1 MTVKVEMKKSPME
14 KNNEQAQRNREFFS
28 EKGIFVLN
36 LMSSPGSGKT
46 TLLEKLSEVMDADI
60 HMGIIEG
67 DLATERDADR
77 IRAKGIQCV
86 QINTNGGCHMDAHMI
101 YKVLEGFDLDKLNLL
116 IIENVGNLVCPSS
129 WDLGEHKRAVVLSV
143 TEGADKV
150 AKYPTM
156 FRKADAVIVNK
167 IDLIP
172 YINFNMEIVKEDL
185 FAIQPQIEFFQVSA
199 TTGENMEDW
208 CQWLKVNMEA
218 YRQA

>member
-1 MTVKVEMKKSPME
+1 MKVEIKQSPME
-14 KNNEQAQRNREFFS
+14 KNNERAREIRKRL
-28 EKGIFVLN
+28 EDKGIFILN

-46 TLLEKLSEVMDADI
+46 TLLEKLADVAGDRFK
-60 HMGIIEG
+60 MGIIEG

-86 QINTNGGCHMDAHMI
+86 QINTNGGCHMDSHMI
-101 YKVLEGFDLDKLNLL
+101 DKVLESFDLENMDIL

-172 YINFNMEIVKEDL
+172 YLNFDMSIVEKDLHAIRPDMEIM
-185 FAIQPQIEFFQVSA
+185 QVSA

-208 CQWLKVNMEA
+208 VAWLEKHLIKK
-218 YRQA
+218 

>member
-14 KNNEQAQRNREFFS
+14 KNNEQAKWNREYL
-28 EKGIFVLN
+28 EQKNIFVLN

-46 TLLEKLSEVMDADI
+46 TLLEKLSEVLGPEVR
-60 HMGIIEG
+60 MGIIEG

-86 QINTNGGCHMDAHMI
+86 QINTNGGCHMDSHMI
-101 YKVLEGFDLDKLNLL
+101 RKVLDDFDLDNLDL
-116 IIENVGNLVCPSS
+116 MIIENVGNLVCPSS

-172 YINFNMEIVKEDL
+172 YIKFDMEIVKEDL
-185 FAIQPQIEFFQVSA
+185 RAIKSDIDFFQVSA

-208 CQWLKVNMEA
+208 CLWLK
-218 YRQA
+218 RHLLG

>member
-1 MTVKVEMKKSPME
+1 MRIDVKKSPME
-14 KNNEQAQRNREFFS
+14 KNNEQAKLNRELL
-28 EKGIFVLN
+28 EGKGIFVLN

-46 TLLEKLSEVMDADI
+46 TLLEKLSDVMGKTVR
-60 HMGIIEG
+60 MGIIEG

-101 YKVLEGFDLDKLNLL
+101 RKVLDEFDLDNLDLL

-172 YINFNMEIVKEDL
+172 YINFDINIVKEDL
-185 FAIQPQIEFFQVSA
+185 FAMRPNLDFFQVSA

-208 CQWLKVNMEA
+208 CQWLKGHLIK
-218 YRQA
+218 

>member
-1 MTVKVEMKKSPME
+1 MTTKIEVKKSPMQ
-14 KNNEQAQRNREFFS
+14 KNNEQAELNRQLLK
-28 EKGIFVLN
+28 EKGIFALN

-46 TLLEKLSEVMDADI
+46 TLLEKLSEVIGDDI
-60 HMGIIEG
+60 KMGIIEG

-86 QINTNGGCHMDAHMI
+86 QINTDGGCHMDSHMI
-101 YKVLEGFDLDKLNLL
+101 RKVLDEFDLDKLDLL

-156 FRKADAVIVNK
+156 FRKADAVILNK

-172 YINFNMEIVKEDL
+172 YIQFNVDIVKDDL
-185 FAIQPQIEFFQVSA
+185 FAIKPGIEFFELSA
-199 TTGENMEDW
+199 TTGENMEAW
-208 CQWLKVNMEA
+208 CQWLKDHLHK
-218 YRQA
+218 

>member
-1 MTVKVEMKKSPME
+1 MKVEIKQSPME
-14 KNNEQAQRNREFFS
+14 KNNERAREIR
-28 EKGIFVLN
+28 ERLEDKGIFILN

-46 TLLEKLSEVMDADI
+46 TLLEKLADVAGDRFK
-60 HMGIIEG
+60 MGIIEG

-86 QINTNGGCHMDAHMI
+86 QINTNGGCHMDSHMI
-101 YKVLEGFDLDKLNLL
+101 DKVLESFDLDNMDIL

-172 YINFNMEIVKEDL
+172 YLNFDMSIVEKDLHAIRPDMEIMQL
-185 FAIQPQIEFFQVSA
+185 SA

-208 CQWLKVNMEA
+208 VVWLEKHLIKK
-218 YRQA
+218 

>member
-1 MTVKVEMKKSPME
+1 MKVEIKQSPME
-14 KNNEQAQRNREFFS
+14 KNNERAREIR
-28 EKGIFVLN
+28 ERLEDKGIFILN

-46 TLLEKLSEVMDADI
+46 TLLEKIADVAGDRFK
-60 HMGIIEG
+60 MGIIEG

-86 QINTNGGCHMDAHMI
+86 QINTNGGCHMDSHMI
-101 YKVLEGFDLDKLNLL
+101 DKVLESFDLDNMDIL

-172 YINFNMEIVKEDL
+172 YLNFDMSIVEKDLHAIRPDMEIMQL
-185 FAIQPQIEFFQVSA
+185 SA

-208 CQWLKVNMEA
+208 VVWLEKHLIKK
-218 YRQA
+218 

>member
-1 MTVKVEMKKSPME
+1 LS
-14 KNNEQAQRNREFFS
+14 
-28 EKGIFVLN
+28 L
-36 LMSSPGSGKT
+36 PGSGKT
-46 TLLEKLSEVMDADI
+46 TLLEKLSDVMGKTVR
-60 HMGIIEG
+60 MGIIEG

-101 YKVLEGFDLDKLNLL
+101 RKVLDEFDLDNLDLL

-172 YINFNMEIVKEDL
+172 YINFDINIVKEDL
-185 FAIQPQIEFFQVSA
+185 FAMRPNLDFFQVSA

-208 CQWLKVNMEA
+208 CQWLKGHLIK
-218 YRQA
+218 

>member
-1 MTVKVEMKKSPME
+1 MKIDVKQSPME
-14 KNNEQAQRNREFFS
+14 KNNEQAKLNRELL
-28 EKGIFVLN
+28 EGKGIFVLN

-46 TLLEKLSEVMDADI
+46 TLLEKLSDVMGQSVR
-60 HMGIIEG
+60 MGIIEG

-101 YKVLEGFDLDKLNLL
+101 RKVLDEFDLDNLDLL

-172 YINFNMEIVKEDL
+172 YINFDINIVKEDL
-185 FAIQPQIEFFQVSA
+185 FAMRPNLDFFQVSA

-208 CQWLKVNMEA
+208 CQWLKGHLIK
-218 YRQA
+218 

>member
-1 MTVKVEMKKSPME
+1 MKVEIKQSPME
-14 KNNEQAQRNREFFS
+14 KNNERAREIR
-28 EKGIFVLN
+28 ERLEDKGIFILN

-46 TLLEKLSEVMDADI
+46 TLLEKLADVAGDRFKI
-60 HMGIIEG
+60 GIIEG

-86 QINTNGGCHMDAHMI
+86 QINTNGGCHMDSHMI
-101 YKVLEGFDLDKLNLL
+101 DKVLESFDLDNMDIL

-172 YINFNMEIVKEDL
+172 YLNFDMSIVEKDLHAIRPDMEIMQL
-185 FAIQPQIEFFQVSA
+185 SA

-208 CQWLKVNMEA
+208 VVWLEKHLIKK
-218 YRQA
+218 

>member
-1 MTVKVEMKKSPME
+1 MKVEIKQSPME
-14 KNNEQAQRNREFFS
+14 KNNERAREIRKRL
-28 EKGIFVLN
+28 EDKGIFILN

-46 TLLEKLSEVMDADI
+46 TLLEKLADVAGDRFK
-60 HMGIIEG
+60 MGIIEG

-86 QINTNGGCHMDAHMI
+86 QINTNGGCHMDSHMI
-101 YKVLEGFDLDKLNLL
+101 DKVLESFDLDNMDIL

-172 YINFNMEIVKEDL
+172 YLNFDMSIVEKDLHAIRPDMEIMQL
-185 FAIQPQIEFFQVSA
+185 SA

-208 CQWLKVNMEA
+208 VVWLEKHLIKK
-218 YRQA
+218 

>member
-1 MTVKVEMKKSPME
+1 MAKIDVKQSPME
-14 KNNEQAQRNREFFS
+14 KNNVQAESNRQLLQ

-46 TLLEKLSEVMDADI
+46 TLLEKLSEVLGPEVR
-60 HMGIIEG
+60 MGIIEG

-86 QINTNGGCHMDAHMI
+86 QINTNGGCHMDSHMI
-101 YKVLEGFDLDKLNLL
+101 RKVLDEFDLDNLDLL

-143 TEGADKV
+143 TEGADKI

-156 FRKADAVIVNK
+156 FRKADMVLLNK

-172 YINFNMEIVKEDL
+172 YIKFDIEIVKSDL
-185 FAIQPQIEFFQVSA
+185 HAIKPNIDFFQVSA
-199 TTGENMEDW
+199 TTGENMEEW
-208 CQWLKVNMEA
+208 CQWLKEHLV
-218 YRQA
+218 R